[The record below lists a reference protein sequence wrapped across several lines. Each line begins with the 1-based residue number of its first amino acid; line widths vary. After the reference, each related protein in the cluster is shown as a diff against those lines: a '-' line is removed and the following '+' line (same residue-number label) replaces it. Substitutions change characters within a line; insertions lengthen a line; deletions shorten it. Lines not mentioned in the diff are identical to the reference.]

1 MATREHH
8 VLSCDIET
16 YSEVDLPKC
25 GVYAYAEHPSFEI
38 LLFAYAFD
46 DEETQ
51 VVDLKVGERLPPRV
65 LDALADPAITKTA
78 FNAAFERTC
87 IGRYLGKRLDA
98 AQWQCTAVQSA
109 MLALPLSL
117 EGVGEVLGIER
128 KKLKE
133 GGDLVRYFS
142 LPCKPT
148 KANGQRTRNLLEHA
162 PEKWQRFRA
171 YCVRDVDAEREIR
184 SKLRNYPIPT
194 KEQELYRLDQEIND
208 RGIRVDP
215 VLVAHAIECDGQ
227 YREKTTKRAC
237 ELTGLANPNSPAQLK
252 EWLEGQGTQV
262 DTLDKKA
269 VRALLPGAEGDVL
282 EVLKLRLL
290 MAKTSVKKYEA
301 IRRSVCA
308 DGRVHGLLQFYGANR
323 TGRWCLTG
331 DHEVLTDRGW
341 RRLDAWKGGR
351 IACWHPSGETV
362 TFQTSKALAFPYC
375 GDVYAYTDKRI
386 SQIST
391 PDHRMYCKKRYEG
404 EWCIDTVEHMA
415 QRRPCI
421 PFTGYRKGGGSMDQ
435 ANLRVLIMVQ
445 ADGHYT
451 ADGDLRLAFSKQR
464 KIDRCKSL
472 LRAAAIQYCVHAYPD
487 RVVFTI
493 YSRHLPMWLRM
504 FQEKTFGPWL
514 LEESSDVFFDELAYW
529 DGYRSGPNSVQYSTC
544 NRQNADMV
552 QALAHITGRCA
563 QIKVRHREQDH
574 PHWKDSYVVDIWL
587 KPVNCHEIRQK
598 PVVEHFTGTV
608 YCAETPTGFFL
619 VRRNGRVWITGN
631 SGRLVQIQNLPQNH
645 IPDLVLARDL
655 VKAGRYADIEALYE
669 STPNVLSEL
678 IRTAFVPRPGC
689 RFIVADFSAIEARVI
704 AWLAGEQWRLE
715 VFRQG
720 GDIYCASASKMFH
733 VPVEKHGQ
741 NSHLRQKG
749 KIAELA
755 LGYGGAVGALTAMGA
770 LEMGLAEEEL
780 PPLVRQWREA
790 NPHIIRLWAQV
801 EDAAMT
807 AVREKA
813 RVRLGR
819 LTFHCR
825 SGMLFITLPSGRK
838 LCYVKPRIQ
847 TNRFGGDGLTYE
859 GVGESRKWTRIE
871 TFGGKLTENIVQ
883 ATARDLLAEAML
895 RLRDAGLEIVM
906 HVHDEAVLEVPIGHS
921 GVDEVCALMA
931 EAPAWADGLPLRAD
945 GYECRFYQK
954 D

>member
-1 MATREHH
+1 MPT
-8 VLSCDIET
+8 LGIDIET

-51 VVDLKVGERLPPRV
+51 VVDLKCGERLPPRV
-65 LDALADPAITKTA
+65 LDALTDPDITKTA

-87 IGRYLGKRLDA
+87 IGRCLGKRLDA

-148 KANGQRTRNLLEHA
+148 KANGQRTRNLPEHA
-162 PEKWQRFRA
+162 PEKWQRFKE

-184 SKLRNYPIPT
+184 AKLQGYPIPA

-208 RGIRVDP
+208 RGIMVDP
-215 VLVAHAIECDGQ
+215 VLVARAIECDEQ
-227 YREKTTKRAC
+227 YREKTTKRAY

-282 EVLKLRLL
+282 EVLRLRLL

-323 TGRWCLTG
+323 TGRW
-331 DHEVLTDRGW
+331 
-341 RRLDAWKGGR
+341 A
-351 IACWHPSGETV
+351 
-362 TFQTSKALAFPYC
+362 
-375 GDVYAYTDKRI
+375 
-386 SQIST
+386 
-391 PDHRMYCKKRYEG
+391 
-404 EWCIDTVEHMA
+404 
-415 QRRPCI
+415 
-421 PFTGYRKGGGSMDQ
+421 
-435 ANLRVLIMVQ
+435 
-445 ADGHYT
+445 
-451 ADGDLRLAFSKQR
+451 
-464 KIDRCKSL
+464 
-472 LRAAAIQYCVHAYPD
+472 
-487 RVVFTI
+487 
-493 YSRHLPMWLRM
+493 
-504 FQEKTFGPWL
+504 
-514 LEESSDVFFDELAYW
+514 
-529 DGYRSGPNSVQYSTC
+529 
-544 NRQNADMV
+544 
-552 QALAHITGRCA
+552 
-563 QIKVRHREQDH
+563 
-574 PHWKDSYVVDIWL
+574 
-587 KPVNCHEIRQK
+587 
-598 PVVEHFTGTV
+598 
-608 YCAETPTGFFL
+608 
-619 VRRNGRVWITGN
+619 
-631 SGRLVQIQNLPQNH
+631 GRLVQIQNLPQNH
-645 IPDLVLARDL
+645 LSDLALARDL

-715 VFRQG
+715 VFEGG

-807 AVREKA
+807 AAREKA

-859 GVGESRKWTRIE
+859 GVGEGKKWTRIE

-921 GVDEVCALMA
+921 RVEEVCALMA

-945 GYECRFYQK
+945 GYECEFYKK

>member
-1 MATREHH
+1 MSI
-8 VLSCDIET
+8 LGIDIET
-16 YSEVDLPKC
+16 YSEVDLLKC

-46 DEETQ
+46 DEETH
-51 VVDLKVGERLPPRV
+51 VVDLKCGERLPPRV
-65 LDALADPAITKTA
+65 LDALTDPAITKAA

-148 KANGQRTRNLLEHA
+148 KANGQRTRNLPEHA
-162 PEKWQRFRA
+162 PEKWQRFKE

-184 SKLRNYPIPT
+184 AKLRSYPIPA

-215 VLVAHAIECDGQ
+215 VLVAHAIECDKQ
-227 YREKTTKRAC
+227 YREKTTKRAY

-252 EWLEGQGTQV
+252 EWLEGQGTEV

-269 VRALLPGAEGDVL
+269 VRALLPDAEGDVL

-323 TGRWCLTG
+323 TGRW
-331 DHEVLTDRGW
+331 
-341 RRLDAWKGGR
+341 A
-351 IACWHPSGETV
+351 
-362 TFQTSKALAFPYC
+362 
-375 GDVYAYTDKRI
+375 
-386 SQIST
+386 
-391 PDHRMYCKKRYEG
+391 
-404 EWCIDTVEHMA
+404 
-415 QRRPCI
+415 
-421 PFTGYRKGGGSMDQ
+421 
-435 ANLRVLIMVQ
+435 
-445 ADGHYT
+445 
-451 ADGDLRLAFSKQR
+451 
-464 KIDRCKSL
+464 
-472 LRAAAIQYCVHAYPD
+472 
-487 RVVFTI
+487 
-493 YSRHLPMWLRM
+493 
-504 FQEKTFGPWL
+504 
-514 LEESSDVFFDELAYW
+514 
-529 DGYRSGPNSVQYSTC
+529 
-544 NRQNADMV
+544 
-552 QALAHITGRCA
+552 
-563 QIKVRHREQDH
+563 
-574 PHWKDSYVVDIWL
+574 
-587 KPVNCHEIRQK
+587 
-598 PVVEHFTGTV
+598 
-608 YCAETPTGFFL
+608 
-619 VRRNGRVWITGN
+619 
-631 SGRLVQIQNLPQNH
+631 GRLVQIQNLPQNH
-645 IPDLVLARDL
+645 LSDLALARDL

-715 VFRQG
+715 VFEGG

-770 LEMGLAEEEL
+770 LDMGLAEEEL

-801 EDAAMT
+801 ENAAMT

-859 GVGESRKWTRIE
+859 GVGEGKKWTRIE

-895 RLRDAGLEIVM
+895 RLRDAGFEIVM

>member
-1 MATREHH
+1 MPI
-8 VLSCDIET
+8 LGIDIET

-46 DEETQ
+46 DEETH
-51 VVDLKVGERLPPRV
+51 VVDLKCGERLPPRV
-65 LDALADPAITKTA
+65 LDALTDPAITKTA

-148 KANGQRTRNLLEHA
+148 KANGYRTRNLPGHA

-215 VLVAHAIECDGQ
+215 VLVARAIECDEQ
-227 YREKTTKRAC
+227 YREKTTKRAY

-252 EWLEGQGTQV
+252 EWLEEQGTEV

-301 IRRSVCA
+301 IRRSVCT

-323 TGRWCLTG
+323 TGRW
-331 DHEVLTDRGW
+331 
-341 RRLDAWKGGR
+341 A
-351 IACWHPSGETV
+351 
-362 TFQTSKALAFPYC
+362 
-375 GDVYAYTDKRI
+375 
-386 SQIST
+386 
-391 PDHRMYCKKRYEG
+391 
-404 EWCIDTVEHMA
+404 
-415 QRRPCI
+415 
-421 PFTGYRKGGGSMDQ
+421 
-435 ANLRVLIMVQ
+435 
-445 ADGHYT
+445 
-451 ADGDLRLAFSKQR
+451 
-464 KIDRCKSL
+464 
-472 LRAAAIQYCVHAYPD
+472 
-487 RVVFTI
+487 
-493 YSRHLPMWLRM
+493 
-504 FQEKTFGPWL
+504 
-514 LEESSDVFFDELAYW
+514 
-529 DGYRSGPNSVQYSTC
+529 
-544 NRQNADMV
+544 
-552 QALAHITGRCA
+552 
-563 QIKVRHREQDH
+563 
-574 PHWKDSYVVDIWL
+574 
-587 KPVNCHEIRQK
+587 
-598 PVVEHFTGTV
+598 
-608 YCAETPTGFFL
+608 
-619 VRRNGRVWITGN
+619 
-631 SGRLVQIQNLPQNH
+631 GRLVQVQNLPQNH
-645 IPDLVLARDL
+645 LPDLALARDL
-655 VKAGRYADIEALYE
+655 VKTGRYEELDMLYE
-669 STPNVLSEL
+669 STPGVLSEL

-704 AWLAGEQWRLE
+704 AWLSGEQWRLE

-720 GDIYCASASKMFH
+720 GDIYCASASQMFH
-733 VPVEKHGQ
+733 MPVEKHGQ

-770 LEMGLAEEEL
+770 LEMGLLEEEL
-780 PPLVRQWREA
+780 PSLVRQWREA
-790 NPHIIRLWAQV
+790 NPHIIRLWSQV
-801 EDAAMT
+801 ENAAMT
-807 AVREKA
+807 AVRERTEVA
-813 RVRLGR
+813 LGR
-819 LTFHCR
+819 LAFQYQ
-825 SGMLFITLPSGRK
+825 SGMLFIALPSGRK

-883 ATARDLLAEAML
+883 ATARDLLAESML
-895 RLRDAGLEIVM
+895 RLRDAGFEIVM
-906 HVHDEAVLEVPIGHS
+906 HIHDEAVLEVPIGKS
-921 GVDEVCALMA
+921 SAGEVCALMA

-945 GYECRFYQK
+945 GYECEFYKK

>member
-1 MATREHH
+1 MPT
-8 VLSCDIET
+8 LGIDIET

-51 VVDLKVGERLPPRV
+51 VVDLKGGERLPPRV
-65 LDALADPAITKTA
+65 LDALTDPAITKTA

-87 IGRYLGKRLDA
+87 IGRCLGKRLDA

-148 KANGQRTRNLLEHA
+148 KANGQRTRNLPEHA
-162 PEKWQRFRA
+162 PAKWQRFKE
-171 YCVRDVDAEREIR
+171 YCVRDVEAEREIR
-184 SKLRNYPIPT
+184 AKLQGYPIPA

-208 RGIRVDP
+208 RGIMVDP
-215 VLVAHAIECDGQ
+215 VLVARAIECDGQ
-227 YREKTTKRAC
+227 YREKTTKRAY

-252 EWLEGQGTQV
+252 EWLEGQGTEV

-269 VRALLPGAEGDVL
+269 VRALLPDAEGDVL

-323 TGRWCLTG
+323 TGRW
-331 DHEVLTDRGW
+331 
-341 RRLDAWKGGR
+341 A
-351 IACWHPSGETV
+351 
-362 TFQTSKALAFPYC
+362 
-375 GDVYAYTDKRI
+375 
-386 SQIST
+386 
-391 PDHRMYCKKRYEG
+391 
-404 EWCIDTVEHMA
+404 
-415 QRRPCI
+415 
-421 PFTGYRKGGGSMDQ
+421 
-435 ANLRVLIMVQ
+435 
-445 ADGHYT
+445 
-451 ADGDLRLAFSKQR
+451 
-464 KIDRCKSL
+464 
-472 LRAAAIQYCVHAYPD
+472 
-487 RVVFTI
+487 
-493 YSRHLPMWLRM
+493 
-504 FQEKTFGPWL
+504 
-514 LEESSDVFFDELAYW
+514 
-529 DGYRSGPNSVQYSTC
+529 
-544 NRQNADMV
+544 
-552 QALAHITGRCA
+552 
-563 QIKVRHREQDH
+563 
-574 PHWKDSYVVDIWL
+574 
-587 KPVNCHEIRQK
+587 
-598 PVVEHFTGTV
+598 
-608 YCAETPTGFFL
+608 
-619 VRRNGRVWITGN
+619 
-631 SGRLVQIQNLPQNH
+631 GRLVQIQNLPQNH
-645 IPDLVLARDL
+645 IPDLALARDL

-715 VFRQG
+715 VFEGG

-801 EDAAMT
+801 ENAAMT

-813 RVRLGR
+813 RVCLGR

-895 RLRDAGLEIVM
+895 RLRGAGFEIVM
-906 HVHDEAVLEVPIGHS
+906 HVHDEAVLEVPIGKS
-921 GVDEVCALMA
+921 SVEEVCALMA

>member
-1 MATREHH
+1 MPI
-8 VLSCDIET
+8 LGIDIET

-51 VVDLKVGERLPPRV
+51 VVDLKCGERLPPRV
-65 LDALADPAITKTA
+65 LDALTDPAITKTA

-87 IGRYLGKRLDA
+87 IGRCLGKRLDA

-148 KANGQRTRNLLEHA
+148 KANGQRTRNLPEHA
-162 PEKWQRFRA
+162 PEKWQRFKE
-171 YCVRDVDAEREIR
+171 YCVRDVEAEREIR
-184 SKLRNYPIPT
+184 AKVQGYPIPA

-208 RGIRVDP
+208 RGIMVDP
-215 VLVAHAIECDGQ
+215 VLVARAIECDEQ
-227 YREKTTKRAC
+227 YREKTTKRAY

-252 EWLEGQGTQV
+252 EWLEGQGTEV

-269 VRALLPGAEGDVL
+269 VRALLPDAEGDVL

-323 TGRWCLTG
+323 TGRW
-331 DHEVLTDRGW
+331 
-341 RRLDAWKGGR
+341 A
-351 IACWHPSGETV
+351 
-362 TFQTSKALAFPYC
+362 
-375 GDVYAYTDKRI
+375 
-386 SQIST
+386 
-391 PDHRMYCKKRYEG
+391 
-404 EWCIDTVEHMA
+404 
-415 QRRPCI
+415 
-421 PFTGYRKGGGSMDQ
+421 
-435 ANLRVLIMVQ
+435 
-445 ADGHYT
+445 
-451 ADGDLRLAFSKQR
+451 
-464 KIDRCKSL
+464 
-472 LRAAAIQYCVHAYPD
+472 
-487 RVVFTI
+487 
-493 YSRHLPMWLRM
+493 
-504 FQEKTFGPWL
+504 
-514 LEESSDVFFDELAYW
+514 
-529 DGYRSGPNSVQYSTC
+529 
-544 NRQNADMV
+544 
-552 QALAHITGRCA
+552 
-563 QIKVRHREQDH
+563 
-574 PHWKDSYVVDIWL
+574 
-587 KPVNCHEIRQK
+587 
-598 PVVEHFTGTV
+598 
-608 YCAETPTGFFL
+608 
-619 VRRNGRVWITGN
+619 
-631 SGRLVQIQNLPQNH
+631 GRLVQIQNLPQNH
-645 IPDLVLARDL
+645 IPDLALARDL

-807 AVREKA
+807 AAREKA

-859 GVGESRKWTRIE
+859 GVGEGKKWTRIE

-921 GVDEVCALMA
+921 SVDEVCALMA

>member
-1 MATREHH
+1 MPT
-8 VLSCDIET
+8 LGIDIET
-16 YSEVDLPKC
+16 YSEVDLLKC

-46 DEETQ
+46 DEETH
-51 VVDLKVGERLPPRV
+51 VVDLKCGERLPPRV
-65 LDALADPAITKTA
+65 LDALTDPAITKAA

-148 KANGQRTRNLLEHA
+148 KANGQRTRNLPEHA
-162 PEKWQRFRA
+162 PEKWQRFKE
-171 YCVRDVDAEREIR
+171 YCVRDVEAEREIR
-184 SKLRNYPIPT
+184 ARLQGYPIPA

-208 RGIRVDP
+208 RGIMVDP
-215 VLVAHAIECDGQ
+215 VLVARAIECDEQ
-227 YREKTTKRAC
+227 YREKTTKRAY

-269 VRALLPGAEGDVL
+269 VRALLPDAEGDVL

-323 TGRWCLTG
+323 TGRW
-331 DHEVLTDRGW
+331 
-341 RRLDAWKGGR
+341 A
-351 IACWHPSGETV
+351 
-362 TFQTSKALAFPYC
+362 
-375 GDVYAYTDKRI
+375 
-386 SQIST
+386 
-391 PDHRMYCKKRYEG
+391 
-404 EWCIDTVEHMA
+404 
-415 QRRPCI
+415 
-421 PFTGYRKGGGSMDQ
+421 
-435 ANLRVLIMVQ
+435 
-445 ADGHYT
+445 
-451 ADGDLRLAFSKQR
+451 
-464 KIDRCKSL
+464 
-472 LRAAAIQYCVHAYPD
+472 
-487 RVVFTI
+487 
-493 YSRHLPMWLRM
+493 
-504 FQEKTFGPWL
+504 
-514 LEESSDVFFDELAYW
+514 
-529 DGYRSGPNSVQYSTC
+529 
-544 NRQNADMV
+544 
-552 QALAHITGRCA
+552 
-563 QIKVRHREQDH
+563 
-574 PHWKDSYVVDIWL
+574 
-587 KPVNCHEIRQK
+587 
-598 PVVEHFTGTV
+598 
-608 YCAETPTGFFL
+608 
-619 VRRNGRVWITGN
+619 
-631 SGRLVQIQNLPQNH
+631 GRLVQIQNLPQNH
-645 IPDLVLARDL
+645 IPDLALARDL

-715 VFRQG
+715 VFEGG

-741 NSHLRQKG
+741 NAHLRQKG

-755 LGYGGAVGALTAMGA
+755 LGYGGAAGALTAMGA
-770 LEMGLAEEEL
+770 LDMGLAEEEL
-780 PPLVRQWREA
+780 PSLVRQWREA

-801 EDAAMT
+801 ENAAMT

-859 GVGESRKWTRIE
+859 GVGEGKKWTRIE

-883 ATARDLLAEAML
+883 ATARDLLAEAIL

-921 GVDEVCALMA
+921 SVDEVCALMA

>member
-1 MATREHH
+1 MPT
-8 VLSCDIET
+8 LGIDIET

-51 VVDLKVGERLPPRV
+51 VVDLKGGERLPPRV
-65 LDALADPAITKTA
+65 LDALTDPAITKTA

-87 IGRYLGKRLDA
+87 IGRCLGKRLDA

-148 KANGQRTRNLLEHA
+148 KANGQRTRNLPEHA
-162 PEKWQRFRA
+162 PEKWQRFKE
-171 YCVRDVDAEREIR
+171 YCVRDVEAEREIR
-184 SKLRNYPIPT
+184 AKVQGYPIPA

-208 RGIRVDP
+208 RGIMVDP
-215 VLVAHAIECDGQ
+215 VLVARAIECDEQ
-227 YREKTTKRAC
+227 YREKTTKRAY

-252 EWLEGQGTQV
+252 EWLEGQGTEV

-269 VRALLPGAEGDVL
+269 VRALLPDAEGDVL

-323 TGRWCLTG
+323 TGRW
-331 DHEVLTDRGW
+331 
-341 RRLDAWKGGR
+341 A
-351 IACWHPSGETV
+351 
-362 TFQTSKALAFPYC
+362 
-375 GDVYAYTDKRI
+375 
-386 SQIST
+386 
-391 PDHRMYCKKRYEG
+391 
-404 EWCIDTVEHMA
+404 
-415 QRRPCI
+415 
-421 PFTGYRKGGGSMDQ
+421 
-435 ANLRVLIMVQ
+435 
-445 ADGHYT
+445 
-451 ADGDLRLAFSKQR
+451 
-464 KIDRCKSL
+464 
-472 LRAAAIQYCVHAYPD
+472 
-487 RVVFTI
+487 
-493 YSRHLPMWLRM
+493 
-504 FQEKTFGPWL
+504 
-514 LEESSDVFFDELAYW
+514 
-529 DGYRSGPNSVQYSTC
+529 
-544 NRQNADMV
+544 
-552 QALAHITGRCA
+552 
-563 QIKVRHREQDH
+563 
-574 PHWKDSYVVDIWL
+574 
-587 KPVNCHEIRQK
+587 
-598 PVVEHFTGTV
+598 
-608 YCAETPTGFFL
+608 
-619 VRRNGRVWITGN
+619 
-631 SGRLVQIQNLPQNH
+631 GRLVQIQNLPQNH
-645 IPDLVLARDL
+645 IPDLALAREL

-715 VFRQG
+715 VFEGG

-859 GVGESRKWTRIE
+859 GVGEGKKWTRIE

-906 HVHDEAVLEVPIGHS
+906 HVHDEAVLEVPIDHS

>member
-1 MATREHH
+1 MSI
-8 VLSCDIET
+8 LGIDIET
-16 YSEVDLPKC
+16 YSEVDLLKC

-51 VVDLKVGERLPPRV
+51 VVDLKCGERLPPRV
-65 LDALADPAITKTA
+65 LDALTDPVITKTA

-87 IGRYLGKRLDA
+87 IGRCLGKRLDA

-148 KANGQRTRNLLEHA
+148 KANGQRTRNLPEHA
-162 PEKWQRFRA
+162 PEKWQRFKE
-171 YCVRDVDAEREIR
+171 YCVRDVEAEREIR
-184 SKLRNYPIPT
+184 AKLQGYPIPA

-208 RGIRVDP
+208 RGIMVDP
-215 VLVAHAIECDGQ
+215 VLVARAIECDEQ
-227 YREKTTKRAC
+227 YREKTTKRAY

-252 EWLEGQGTQV
+252 EWLEEQGTEV

-269 VRALLPGAEGDVL
+269 VRALLPDAEGDVL

-323 TGRWCLTG
+323 TGRW
-331 DHEVLTDRGW
+331 
-341 RRLDAWKGGR
+341 A
-351 IACWHPSGETV
+351 
-362 TFQTSKALAFPYC
+362 
-375 GDVYAYTDKRI
+375 
-386 SQIST
+386 
-391 PDHRMYCKKRYEG
+391 
-404 EWCIDTVEHMA
+404 
-415 QRRPCI
+415 
-421 PFTGYRKGGGSMDQ
+421 
-435 ANLRVLIMVQ
+435 
-445 ADGHYT
+445 
-451 ADGDLRLAFSKQR
+451 
-464 KIDRCKSL
+464 
-472 LRAAAIQYCVHAYPD
+472 
-487 RVVFTI
+487 
-493 YSRHLPMWLRM
+493 
-504 FQEKTFGPWL
+504 
-514 LEESSDVFFDELAYW
+514 
-529 DGYRSGPNSVQYSTC
+529 
-544 NRQNADMV
+544 
-552 QALAHITGRCA
+552 
-563 QIKVRHREQDH
+563 
-574 PHWKDSYVVDIWL
+574 
-587 KPVNCHEIRQK
+587 
-598 PVVEHFTGTV
+598 
-608 YCAETPTGFFL
+608 
-619 VRRNGRVWITGN
+619 
-631 SGRLVQIQNLPQNH
+631 GRLVQIQNLPQNH
-645 IPDLVLARDL
+645 IPDLALARDL

-715 VFRQG
+715 VFEGG

-807 AVREKA
+807 AAREKA

-859 GVGESRKWTRIE
+859 GVGEGKKWTRIE

-921 GVDEVCALMA
+921 SVDEVCALMA

-945 GYECRFYQK
+945 GYECEFYKK

>member
-1 MATREHH
+1 MPI
-8 VLSCDIET
+8 LGIDIET

-51 VVDLKVGERLPPRV
+51 VVDLKGGERLPPRV

-87 IGRYLGKRLDA
+87 IGRCLGKRLDA

-148 KANGQRTRNLLEHA
+148 KANGQRTRNLPEHA
-162 PEKWQRFRA
+162 PEKWQRFKE
-171 YCVRDVDAEREIR
+171 YCVRDVEAEREIR
-184 SKLRNYPIPT
+184 AKLQGYPIPA

-208 RGIRVDP
+208 RGIMVDP
-215 VLVAHAIECDGQ
+215 VLVARAIECDGQ
-227 YREKTTKRAC
+227 YREKTTKRAY

-252 EWLEGQGTQV
+252 DWLEGQGIKA

-269 VRALLPGAEGDVL
+269 VRALLPGAEGDAL

-301 IRRSVCA
+301 IRRSVCP

-323 TGRWCLTG
+323 TGRW
-331 DHEVLTDRGW
+331 
-341 RRLDAWKGGR
+341 A
-351 IACWHPSGETV
+351 
-362 TFQTSKALAFPYC
+362 
-375 GDVYAYTDKRI
+375 
-386 SQIST
+386 
-391 PDHRMYCKKRYEG
+391 
-404 EWCIDTVEHMA
+404 
-415 QRRPCI
+415 
-421 PFTGYRKGGGSMDQ
+421 
-435 ANLRVLIMVQ
+435 
-445 ADGHYT
+445 
-451 ADGDLRLAFSKQR
+451 
-464 KIDRCKSL
+464 
-472 LRAAAIQYCVHAYPD
+472 
-487 RVVFTI
+487 
-493 YSRHLPMWLRM
+493 
-504 FQEKTFGPWL
+504 
-514 LEESSDVFFDELAYW
+514 
-529 DGYRSGPNSVQYSTC
+529 
-544 NRQNADMV
+544 
-552 QALAHITGRCA
+552 
-563 QIKVRHREQDH
+563 
-574 PHWKDSYVVDIWL
+574 
-587 KPVNCHEIRQK
+587 
-598 PVVEHFTGTV
+598 
-608 YCAETPTGFFL
+608 
-619 VRRNGRVWITGN
+619 
-631 SGRLVQIQNLPQNH
+631 GRLVQIQNLPQNH
-645 IPDLVLARDL
+645 IPDLALAREL
-655 VKAGRYADIEALYE
+655 VKAGRYEDIEALYD
-669 STPNVLSEL
+669 STPGVLSEL
-678 IRTAFVPRPGC
+678 VRTAFVPRPGC
-689 RFIVADFSAIEARVI
+689 RFIVADFSAIEARVV

-715 VFRQG
+715 VFDGG

-741 NSHLRQKG
+741 NSRLRQKG

-755 LGYGGAVGALTAMGA
+755 LGYGGAAGALTAMGA
-770 LEMGLAEEEL
+770 LEMGLTEEEL
-780 PPLVRQWREA
+780 PSLVRQWRQA

-801 EDAAMT
+801 ENAAML
-807 AVREKA
+807 AVKEKT

-819 LTFHCR
+819 LVFQYQ
-825 SGMLFITLPSGRK
+825 SGMLFIALPSGRK

-847 TNRFGGDGLTYE
+847 TNRFGGEGLTYE
-859 GVGESRKWTRIE
+859 GVGESKKWTRIE

-883 ATARDLLAEAML
+883 AAARDLLAGAML
-895 RLRDAGLEIVM
+895 RLRDAGFEIVM
-906 HVHDEAVLEVPIGHS
+906 HVHDEAVLEVPVGQS
-921 GVDEVCALMA
+921 SVKEVCTLMA

-945 GYECRFYQK
+945 GYECEFYKK

>member
-1 MATREHH
+1 MPI
-8 VLSCDIET
+8 LGCDIET
-16 YSEVDLPKC
+16 YSEIDLPKC

-46 DEETQ
+46 DEETR
-51 VVDLKVGERLPPRV
+51 VVDLKCGERLPPRV
-65 LDALADPAITKTA
+65 LDALTDPAITKAA

-148 KANGQRTRNLLEHA
+148 KANGYRTRNLPEHA
-162 PEKWQRFRA
+162 PEKWRRFKE

-184 SKLRNYPIPT
+184 SKLRKYPIPA

-215 VLVAHAIECDGQ
+215 VLVAHAIECDEQ
-227 YREKTTKRAC
+227 YREKTTKRAY

-269 VRALLPGAEGDVL
+269 VRALLPDAEGDVL

-323 TGRWCLTG
+323 TGRW
-331 DHEVLTDRGW
+331 
-341 RRLDAWKGGR
+341 A
-351 IACWHPSGETV
+351 
-362 TFQTSKALAFPYC
+362 
-375 GDVYAYTDKRI
+375 
-386 SQIST
+386 
-391 PDHRMYCKKRYEG
+391 
-404 EWCIDTVEHMA
+404 
-415 QRRPCI
+415 
-421 PFTGYRKGGGSMDQ
+421 
-435 ANLRVLIMVQ
+435 
-445 ADGHYT
+445 
-451 ADGDLRLAFSKQR
+451 
-464 KIDRCKSL
+464 
-472 LRAAAIQYCVHAYPD
+472 
-487 RVVFTI
+487 
-493 YSRHLPMWLRM
+493 
-504 FQEKTFGPWL
+504 
-514 LEESSDVFFDELAYW
+514 
-529 DGYRSGPNSVQYSTC
+529 
-544 NRQNADMV
+544 
-552 QALAHITGRCA
+552 
-563 QIKVRHREQDH
+563 
-574 PHWKDSYVVDIWL
+574 
-587 KPVNCHEIRQK
+587 
-598 PVVEHFTGTV
+598 
-608 YCAETPTGFFL
+608 
-619 VRRNGRVWITGN
+619 
-631 SGRLVQIQNLPQNH
+631 GRLVQIQNLPQNH
-645 IPDLVLARDL
+645 IPDLALARDL

-801 EDAAMT
+801 ENAAMT
-807 AVREKA
+807 AVRERTEVA
-813 RVRLGR
+813 LGR
-819 LTFHCR
+819 LVFQYQ
-825 SGMLFITLPSGRK
+825 SGMLFIALPSGRK

-859 GVGESRKWTRIE
+859 GVGESKKWTRIE

-895 RLRDAGLEIVM
+895 RLRGAGFEIVM
-906 HVHDEAVLEVPIGHS
+906 HVHDEAVLEVPIGKS
-921 GVDEVCALMA
+921 SAGEVCALMA
-931 EAPAWADGLPLRAD
+931 ETPAWADGLPLRAD
-945 GYECRFYQK
+945 GYECEFYKK

>member
-1 MATREHH
+1 MSI
-8 VLSCDIET
+8 LGIDIET

-46 DEETQ
+46 DEETH
-51 VVDLKVGERLPPRV
+51 VVDLKCGERLPPRV
-65 LDALADPAITKTA
+65 LDALTDPAITKAA

-148 KANGQRTRNLLEHA
+148 KANGQRTRNLPEHA
-162 PEKWQRFRA
+162 SEKWQRFKE
-171 YCVRDVDAEREIR
+171 YCVRDVEAEREIR
-184 SKLRNYPIPT
+184 AKLQGYPIPA

-208 RGIRVDP
+208 RGIMVDP
-215 VLVAHAIECDGQ
+215 VLVARAIECDEQ
-227 YREKTTKRAC
+227 YREKTTKRAY

-269 VRALLPGAEGDVL
+269 VCALLPGAEGDVL

-323 TGRWCLTG
+323 TGRW
-331 DHEVLTDRGW
+331 
-341 RRLDAWKGGR
+341 A
-351 IACWHPSGETV
+351 
-362 TFQTSKALAFPYC
+362 
-375 GDVYAYTDKRI
+375 
-386 SQIST
+386 
-391 PDHRMYCKKRYEG
+391 
-404 EWCIDTVEHMA
+404 
-415 QRRPCI
+415 
-421 PFTGYRKGGGSMDQ
+421 
-435 ANLRVLIMVQ
+435 
-445 ADGHYT
+445 
-451 ADGDLRLAFSKQR
+451 
-464 KIDRCKSL
+464 
-472 LRAAAIQYCVHAYPD
+472 
-487 RVVFTI
+487 
-493 YSRHLPMWLRM
+493 
-504 FQEKTFGPWL
+504 
-514 LEESSDVFFDELAYW
+514 
-529 DGYRSGPNSVQYSTC
+529 
-544 NRQNADMV
+544 
-552 QALAHITGRCA
+552 
-563 QIKVRHREQDH
+563 
-574 PHWKDSYVVDIWL
+574 
-587 KPVNCHEIRQK
+587 
-598 PVVEHFTGTV
+598 
-608 YCAETPTGFFL
+608 
-619 VRRNGRVWITGN
+619 
-631 SGRLVQIQNLPQNH
+631 GRLVQIQNLPQNH
-645 IPDLVLARDL
+645 IPDLALAREL

-715 VFRQG
+715 VFEGG

-780 PPLVRQWREA
+780 PPLVRQWREV

-801 EDAAMT
+801 ENAAMT

-859 GVGESRKWTRIE
+859 GVGESKKWTRIE

-883 ATARDLLAEAML
+883 ATARDLLADCEL
-895 RLRDAGLEIVM
+895 TDQQQGFETLL
-906 HVHDEAVLEVPIGHS
+906 
-921 GVDEVCALMA
+921 
-931 EAPAWADGLPLRAD
+931 ADLAR
-945 GYECRFYQK
+945 RQRR
-954 D
+954 

>member
-1 MATREHH
+1 MPI
-8 VLSCDIET
+8 LGCDIET
-16 YSEVDLPKC
+16 YSEIDLPKC
-25 GVYAYAEHPSFEI
+25 GVYAYAEHPSLEI

-46 DEETQ
+46 DEETH
-51 VVDLKVGERLPPRV
+51 VVDLKCGERLPPRV
-65 LDALADPAITKTA
+65 LDALTDPAITKAA

-87 IGRYLGKRLDA
+87 IGRYLGKRLNA

-148 KANGQRTRNLLEHA
+148 KANGQRTRNLPEHA
-162 PEKWQRFRA
+162 SEKWQRFKE
-171 YCVRDVDAEREIR
+171 YCVRDVEAEREIR
-184 SKLRNYPIPT
+184 AKLQGYPIPA

-208 RGIRVDP
+208 RGIMVDP
-215 VLVAHAIECDGQ
+215 VLVARAIECDEQ
-227 YREKTTKRAC
+227 YREKTTKRAY

-323 TGRWCLTG
+323 TGRW
-331 DHEVLTDRGW
+331 
-341 RRLDAWKGGR
+341 A
-351 IACWHPSGETV
+351 
-362 TFQTSKALAFPYC
+362 
-375 GDVYAYTDKRI
+375 
-386 SQIST
+386 
-391 PDHRMYCKKRYEG
+391 
-404 EWCIDTVEHMA
+404 
-415 QRRPCI
+415 
-421 PFTGYRKGGGSMDQ
+421 
-435 ANLRVLIMVQ
+435 
-445 ADGHYT
+445 
-451 ADGDLRLAFSKQR
+451 
-464 KIDRCKSL
+464 
-472 LRAAAIQYCVHAYPD
+472 
-487 RVVFTI
+487 
-493 YSRHLPMWLRM
+493 
-504 FQEKTFGPWL
+504 
-514 LEESSDVFFDELAYW
+514 
-529 DGYRSGPNSVQYSTC
+529 
-544 NRQNADMV
+544 
-552 QALAHITGRCA
+552 
-563 QIKVRHREQDH
+563 
-574 PHWKDSYVVDIWL
+574 
-587 KPVNCHEIRQK
+587 
-598 PVVEHFTGTV
+598 
-608 YCAETPTGFFL
+608 
-619 VRRNGRVWITGN
+619 
-631 SGRLVQIQNLPQNH
+631 GRLVQIQNLPQNH
-645 IPDLVLARDL
+645 IPDLALARDL

-715 VFRQG
+715 VFEGG

-859 GVGESRKWTRIE
+859 GVGEGKKWTRIE

>member
-1 MATREHH
+1 MPT
-8 VLSCDIET
+8 LGIDIET

-51 VVDLKVGERLPPRV
+51 VVDLKGGERLPPRV
-65 LDALADPAITKTA
+65 LDALTDPAITKTA

-87 IGRYLGKRLDA
+87 IGRCLGKRLDA

-148 KANGQRTRNLLEHA
+148 KANGQRTRNLPEHA
-162 PEKWQRFRA
+162 PEKWQRFKE
-171 YCVRDVDAEREIR
+171 YCVRDVEAEREIR
-184 SKLRNYPIPT
+184 AKVQGYPIPA

-208 RGIRVDP
+208 RGIMVDP
-215 VLVAHAIECDGQ
+215 VLVTRAIECDEQ
-227 YREKTTKRAC
+227 YREKTTKRAY

-269 VRALLPGAEGDVL
+269 VRALLPNAEGDVL

-323 TGRWCLTG
+323 TGRW
-331 DHEVLTDRGW
+331 
-341 RRLDAWKGGR
+341 A
-351 IACWHPSGETV
+351 
-362 TFQTSKALAFPYC
+362 
-375 GDVYAYTDKRI
+375 
-386 SQIST
+386 
-391 PDHRMYCKKRYEG
+391 
-404 EWCIDTVEHMA
+404 
-415 QRRPCI
+415 
-421 PFTGYRKGGGSMDQ
+421 
-435 ANLRVLIMVQ
+435 
-445 ADGHYT
+445 
-451 ADGDLRLAFSKQR
+451 
-464 KIDRCKSL
+464 
-472 LRAAAIQYCVHAYPD
+472 
-487 RVVFTI
+487 
-493 YSRHLPMWLRM
+493 
-504 FQEKTFGPWL
+504 
-514 LEESSDVFFDELAYW
+514 
-529 DGYRSGPNSVQYSTC
+529 
-544 NRQNADMV
+544 
-552 QALAHITGRCA
+552 
-563 QIKVRHREQDH
+563 
-574 PHWKDSYVVDIWL
+574 
-587 KPVNCHEIRQK
+587 
-598 PVVEHFTGTV
+598 
-608 YCAETPTGFFL
+608 
-619 VRRNGRVWITGN
+619 
-631 SGRLVQIQNLPQNH
+631 GRLVQIQNLPQNH
-645 IPDLVLARDL
+645 IPDLALARDL

-770 LEMGLAEEEL
+770 LDMGLAEEEL

-859 GVGESRKWTRIE
+859 GVGEGKKWTRIE

>member
-1 MATREHH
+1 MPI
-8 VLSCDIET
+8 LGIDIET

-51 VVDLKVGERLPPRV
+51 VVDLKCGERLPPRV
-65 LDALADPAITKTA
+65 LDALTDPAITKTA

-87 IGRYLGKRLDA
+87 IGRCLGKRLDA

-148 KANGQRTRNLLEHA
+148 KANGQRTRNLPEHA
-162 PEKWQRFRA
+162 PEKWRRFKE
-171 YCVRDVDAEREIR
+171 YCVRDVEAEREIR
-184 SKLRNYPIPT
+184 AKLQGYPIPA

-208 RGIRVDP
+208 RGIMVDP
-215 VLVAHAIECDGQ
+215 VLVARAIECDGQ
-227 YREKTTKRAC
+227 YREKTTKRAY

-323 TGRWCLTG
+323 TGRW
-331 DHEVLTDRGW
+331 
-341 RRLDAWKGGR
+341 A
-351 IACWHPSGETV
+351 
-362 TFQTSKALAFPYC
+362 
-375 GDVYAYTDKRI
+375 
-386 SQIST
+386 
-391 PDHRMYCKKRYEG
+391 
-404 EWCIDTVEHMA
+404 
-415 QRRPCI
+415 
-421 PFTGYRKGGGSMDQ
+421 
-435 ANLRVLIMVQ
+435 
-445 ADGHYT
+445 
-451 ADGDLRLAFSKQR
+451 
-464 KIDRCKSL
+464 
-472 LRAAAIQYCVHAYPD
+472 
-487 RVVFTI
+487 
-493 YSRHLPMWLRM
+493 
-504 FQEKTFGPWL
+504 
-514 LEESSDVFFDELAYW
+514 
-529 DGYRSGPNSVQYSTC
+529 
-544 NRQNADMV
+544 
-552 QALAHITGRCA
+552 
-563 QIKVRHREQDH
+563 
-574 PHWKDSYVVDIWL
+574 
-587 KPVNCHEIRQK
+587 
-598 PVVEHFTGTV
+598 
-608 YCAETPTGFFL
+608 
-619 VRRNGRVWITGN
+619 
-631 SGRLVQIQNLPQNH
+631 GRLVQIQNLPQNH
-645 IPDLVLARDL
+645 IPDLALAREL

-801 EDAAMT
+801 ENAAMT

-859 GVGESRKWTRIE
+859 GVGEGKKWTRIE

-921 GVDEVCALMA
+921 SVEEVCALMA

-945 GYECRFYQK
+945 GYECEFYKK